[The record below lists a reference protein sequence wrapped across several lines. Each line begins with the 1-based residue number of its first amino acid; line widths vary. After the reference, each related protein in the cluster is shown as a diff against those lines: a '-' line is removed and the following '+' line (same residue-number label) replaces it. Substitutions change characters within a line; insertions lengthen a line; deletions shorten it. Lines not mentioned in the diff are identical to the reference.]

1 VGRKIIEISDCFWY
15 FVSSNHPTS
24 NHVNKPN
31 KPSKA
36 SAALDFKSAALYAL
50 RAVLH
55 NPELNTLKQALDQ
68 RMQEAGSFFENEPVV
83 LDASQLAPDA
93 NINWADLIRH
103 FQQHRLHPIGVLAT
117 NSQLEAAQKAGL
129 PPVDLSNLPQ
139 RPPSQPA
146 PVDDVPKVTP
156 QPTTAQTKPVNPTE
170 PQQPALAPAAL
181 IIDRQLRSG
190 QRVYARDTD
199 LIVLGVVGQGAEV
212 IADGNIHVYGPL
224 RGKAMAGARG
234 DTSAR
239 IFTTELDAELV
250 AIAGIY
256 QVIETQLPDELHKQ
270 AACIQLDGD
279 SLEFTRLEAK
289 R

>member
-1 VGRKIIEISDCFWY
+1 M
-15 FVSSNHPTS
+15 
-24 NHVNKPN
+24 NKPN